1 MLLIHSLGGG
11 GAERVAV
18 DLSAAWVARGYRV
31 SLVTQAGRDK
41 DAYTVAEGVERHVLG
56 TGDFAE
62 FRASIDGTGAGEGA
76 A

>member
-18 DLSAAWVARGYRV
+18 DLSAAWVVRGYRV

-41 DAYTVAEGVERHVLG
+41 D
-56 TGDFAE
+56 
-62 FRASIDGTGAGEGA
+62 RAALPILRRTLARKTE
-76 A
+76 

>member
-41 DAYTVAEGVERHVLG
+41 DAYTVADGVER
-56 TGDFAE
+56 
-62 FRASIDGTGAGEGA
+62 
-76 A
+76 